1 MIFLAILFALSILVI
16 EYTIAQKFLEK
27 DASILVYAGGIVVV
41 LFIAIIDGLLFT
53 MGLTEKVDVTATYL
67 GLCLPSGLLLLAFA
81 RMLFGVIKKMAQ
93 ENPKKIIEIGNEKKP
108 RMLPTN
114 IWGVSMAA
122 IFYGFF
128 ATAAGICM
136 LLAVA
141 LKFNGGISSLVGA
154 AAALIAVLLINSQY
168 PKRLRSEL
176 IEGNVI
182 SEDTQTYQG
191 EERRNGSISAK
202 DKGDILCYVGVL
214 LAFLIYCFSR
224 NTTIAAVV
232 LFLGVM
238 ASLPYYRKDT
248 KERNNRS

>member
-1 MIFLAILFALSILVI
+1 M
-16 EYTIAQKFLEK
+16 
-27 DASILVYAGGIVVV
+27 
-41 LFIAIIDGLLFT
+41 
-53 MGLTEKVDVTATYL
+53 
-67 GLCLPSGLLLLAFA
+67 
-81 RMLFGVIKKMAQ
+81 
-93 ENPKKIIEIGNEKKP
+93 
-108 RMLPTN
+108 
-114 IWGVSMAA
+114 
-122 IFYGFF
+122 FF
-128 ATAAGICM
+128 
-136 LLAVA
+136 AVA

-154 AAALIAVLLINSQY
+154 VTALIAVLLINSQY

-191 EERRNGSISAK
+191 EERRKGSISAR
-202 DKGDILCYVGVL
+202 DKGDILCYGGVL

-224 NTTIAAVV
+224 NTTIATVV

>member
-67 GLCLPSGLLLLAFA
+67 GLCLPSGLLLLSFA

-114 IWGVSMAA
+114 IWGVSMVA

-141 LKFNGGISSLVGA
+141 LKFNGGISSLAGA

-191 EERRNGSISAK
+191 EERRKGSISAK
-202 DKGDILCYVGVL
+202 DKGDILCYGGVL

-224 NTTIAAVV
+224 NTTIATVV

>member
-67 GLCLPSGLLLLAFA
+67 GLCLPSGLLLLA
-81 RMLFGVIKKMAQ
+81 
-93 ENPKKIIEIGNEKKP
+93 
-108 RMLPTN
+108 
-114 IWGVSMAA
+114 
-122 IFYGFF
+122 
-128 ATAAGICM
+128 
-136 LLAVA
+136 VA

-154 AAALIAVLLINSQY
+154 AAALIVVLLINSQY

-191 EERRNGSISAK
+191 EERRNGSISAR
-202 DKGDILCYVGVL
+202 DKGNILCYGGVL

-224 NTTIAAVV
+224 NTTIATVV

>member
-1 MIFLAILFALSILVI
+1 
-16 EYTIAQKFLEK
+16 
-27 DASILVYAGGIVVV
+27 
-41 LFIAIIDGLLFT
+41 
-53 MGLTEKVDVTATYL
+53 
-67 GLCLPSGLLLLAFA
+67 
-81 RMLFGVIKKMAQ
+81 
-93 ENPKKIIEIGNEKKP
+93 
-108 RMLPTN
+108 MLPTN
-114 IWGVSMAA
+114 IWGVSMVA
-122 IFYGFF
+122 IFFVFF

-168 PKRLRSEL
+168 PPRLRSEL

-202 DKGDILCYVGVL
+202 DKGDILCYGGVL